1 MADDPFFVSA
11 SDPPAKREMLKAAL
25 RLFVRD
31 GLCETSIR
39 SIAAEAGFTN
49 PALFKH
55 FDGKDALALCLFER
69 CYTKLAAEVAA
80 GFVPER
86 GFPDNLR
93 AVLQR
98 FAHALDRNLEAY
110 LYVNEELRRFW
121 PKVGP
126 DVRRHSLVGLAKRLF
141 ESGMREGLVTREH
154 SVELLVTAF
163 IGIVAQLARAL
174 YFGEL
179 AGDAQTFVPSL
190 ESLTLK
196 MVAP

>member
-1 MADDPFFVSA
+1 MPDERFFVSE

-39 SIAAEAGFTN
+39 DIAAAAGFTN

-55 FDGKDALALCLFER
+55 FDGKDGLALCLFER
-69 CYTKLAAEVAA
+69 CYTKLASEVAA
-80 GFVPER
+80 ASSPEQGFR
-86 GFPDNLR
+86 HNLR

-98 FAHALDRNLEAY
+98 FAYALDRDLEAF

-163 IGIVAQLARAL
+163 VGIVAQLARAL

-179 AGDAQTFVPSL
+179 TGDAQTFVPAL

-196 MVAP
+196 LVAP